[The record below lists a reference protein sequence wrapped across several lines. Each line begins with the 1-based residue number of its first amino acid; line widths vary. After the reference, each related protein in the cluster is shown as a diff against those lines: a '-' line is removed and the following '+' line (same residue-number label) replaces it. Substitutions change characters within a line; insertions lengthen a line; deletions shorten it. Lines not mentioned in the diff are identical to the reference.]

1 MSRLYHKI
9 ALAGVGLLGGSLGHC
24 FQSLNLADEVT
35 GYVRRQCSVE
45 ECLRVGA
52 VTRVTLSVEEAF
64 QDADL
69 VILCTP
75 VAQMPI
81 LARAMLPFLK
91 PGTLV
96 TDVGSTKLELVKE
109 LESIYL
115 PAGVRY
121 VGAHPMAGSEKTG
134 PIHAYGDL
142 FRNAICL
149 LTPTERTDPD
159 ALQRVKEL
167 WETVGCKTAQVTP
180 AEHDQLVCR
189 ASHLP
194 HILATA
200 LVHHVLGEEKP
211 KIQAKVCASGFRDTT
226 RVASGSPEMWR
237 DIVLNNRGPIIREI
251 DAYIETLQRLKT
263 TLGSE
268 NSEDI
273 LDVFSRARELRND
286 WLDQRSNG
294 WNS

>member
-1 MSRLYHKI
+1 
-9 ALAGVGLLGGSLGHC
+9 
-24 FQSLNLADEVT
+24 
-35 GYVRRQCSVE
+35 
-45 ECLRVGA
+45 
-52 VTRVTLSVEEAF
+52 
-64 QDADL
+64 
-69 VILCTP
+69 
-75 VAQMPI
+75 
-81 LARAMLPFLK
+81 
-91 PGTLV
+91 
-96 TDVGSTKLELVKE
+96 
-109 LESIYL
+109 
-115 PAGVRY
+115 
-121 VGAHPMAGSEKTG
+121 
-134 PIHAYGDL
+134 
-142 FRNAICL
+142 
-149 LTPTERTDPD
+149 
-159 ALQRVKEL
+159 
-167 WETVGCKTAQVTP
+167 ETVGCKTAQVTP

-251 DAYIETLQRLKT
+251 EAYIETLQRLKT
-263 TLGSE
+263 TLNSE